1 MPNREPIVVMAH
13 SPRSWAR
20 SLKQHVID
28 HGGGRIMASIMVP
41 EDALIDGYD
50 VFVADDTTSFLAAR
64 FVAELQRRAIA
75 VVGVYDPDEA
85 EGSGKQR
92 LIDLQVDEVVEAD
105 ASPLEFLRVL
115 ARASSSLVGEHK
127 DRFSALVAD
136 MTGSDFERRDPF
148 EGPAEGSPRGRLVV
162 VAGASGGVG
171 TTEVAIGL
179 TATLGER
186 GDQAVLVDADDIGP
200 SVAQRLGLVVHPNLR
215 TAIDVV
221 QNGNGDLASTLIG
234 TRSRGFEVLGG
245 LANRRDWFEL
255 RPADVSETVLELA
268 RMRDHVVV
276 NVSSRLEDLPAMG
289 GPARYG
295 VTRSMLALADVVV
308 LVAAPTPIGVGRV
321 LDWMAEAKP
330 LIEATPLFV
339 AFNAFHGGAFEA
351 AEIDAELRQVYHM
364 ASILFIPHDKGLA
377 HATWQGLLPG
387 RGPFAKAIDELSAS
401 VRPPRRTARRHRRR
415 S

>member
-1 MPNREPIVVMAH
+1 
-13 SPRSWAR
+13 
-20 SLKQHVID
+20 
-28 HGGGRIMASIMVP
+28 
-41 EDALIDGYD
+41 
-50 VFVADDTTSFLAAR
+50 
-64 FVAELQRRAIA
+64 
-75 VVGVYDPDEA
+75 
-85 EGSGKQR
+85 
-92 LIDLQVDEVVEAD
+92 
-105 ASPLEFLRVL
+105 
-115 ARASSSLVGEHK
+115 
-127 DRFSALVAD
+127 
-136 MTGSDFERRDPF
+136 
-148 EGPAEGSPRGRLVV
+148 
-162 VAGASGGVG
+162 
-171 TTEVAIGL
+171 
-179 TATLGER
+179 
-186 GDQAVLVDADDIGP
+186 
-200 SVAQRLGLVVHPNLR
+200 LVVHPNLR